1 MTIWFWII
9 AAALLATCM
18 AALLPAMLGRRKLF
32 FVKRS
37 EQTVQAAKNRLTEL
51 EAELKNQTITQAQFD
66 SARGDL
72 EAALAD
78 ELRLTDDGGSER
90 AQSSGAAQTSGGAQ
104 SSGGVQSA
112 VWLTVIPAIAL
123 GVYYFVGQ
131 PQIMELAQETQQ
143 QTQQQSQ
150 QQAQGMDQAITS
162 LEKRLLDNP
171 KDADNWNLL
180 GRSYMSMREYD
191 EAVRAFSRLYK
202 LKPDNL
208 DAATQYAGAIALAAG
223 SFNGKPIDLLLAVME
238 KDSNHPQALWL
249 SAMAARTQGDNDTAI
264 ELWTRLLKQPET
276 DEPLR
281 EQIQML
287 IAQTDEA
294 PMVASNKATPEA
306 VSNATKQLVDAIAT
320 ESAQVNQSKQDS
332 AVTGA
337 SLEVSVEL
345 DPALAANVSPNDTLF
360 IFARAVNGPPMPLA
374 VAKRMAGELPIKI
387 TLDDTMGMTPT
398 MKLSSFPNVEVV
410 ARISKS
416 GTVIKQNGDLEGYSP
431 KMTMPNDDLV
441 QIRIDRVL
449 Q

>member
-90 AQSSGAAQTSGGAQ
+90 AQTSGGA
-104 SSGGVQSA
+104 QSA

-143 QTQQQSQ
+143 QAQ

-320 ESAQVNQSKQDS
+320 ESAQVNQSKQNS

>member
-1 MTIWFWII
+1 
-9 AAALLATCM
+9 
-18 AALLPAMLGRRKLF
+18 
-32 FVKRS
+32 
-37 EQTVQAAKNRLTEL
+37 
-51 EAELKNQTITQAQFD
+51 
-66 SARGDL
+66 
-72 EAALAD
+72 
-78 ELRLTDDGGSER
+78 
-90 AQSSGAAQTSGGAQ
+90 
-104 SSGGVQSA
+104 
-112 VWLTVIPAIAL
+112 
-123 GVYYFVGQ
+123 
-131 PQIMELAQETQQ
+131 
-143 QTQQQSQ
+143 
-150 QQAQGMDQAITS
+150 MDQAITS